1 MDWSAALIPSIRSFS
16 FRPKIIAVIIRPLI
30 SKSPS
35 FSGGMSISNVVREVM
50 SSKLL
55 LYKSTLI
62 FLTYLLSD
70 HNFIWASGPN
80 TYRAGIYFGD
90 YKFLWRTPRT
100 SIIWDQR
107 RHMVLPV
114 GGRYLWEYPVLRLQ
128 RDSSAANVMI
138 CDWCVEIMVA
148 LGRKTANSHRSQ
160 RPQLHVLDT
169 QKCCIFFF
177 RKLIFVCFMLIIL
190 KKLLASLMNIPK
202 I

>member
-1 MDWSAALIPSIRSFS
+1 MGNFYDKSKAIK
-16 FRPKIIAVIIRPLI
+16 RPMFQDFLFFFGINEIYGLFVQFMVIQKKKVGWI
-30 SKSPS
+30 
-35 FSGGMSISNVVREVM
+35 
-50 SSKLL
+50 
-55 LYKSTLI
+55 
-62 FLTYLLSD
+62 
-70 HNFIWASGPN
+70 
-80 TYRAGIYFGD
+80 GD

-107 RHMVLPV
+107 RDMVLPV

-177 RKLIFVCFMLIIL
+177 RKLIFVCLC
-190 KKLLASLMNIPK
+190 
-202 I
+202 